1 MTFNVN
7 TFRSSFRDGG
17 ARPNLFSVQLNTPQ
31 SLLPVEAGG
40 AFEVKA
46 TQLPASTLPS
56 IDVPYFGRQIRVAGN
71 RTFDTWTVTV
81 MNKENFSLRNSMEQ
95 WMASINSHVGNT
107 GRTRLSDYKMPATV
121 YHYGKAGGENAAPIS
136 TYRFEG
142 LFPTE
147 VSTIELGWDTND
159 TIEEFTVTF
168 AFDWWEN
175 AASVDVM
182 DSQAVG

>member
-1 MTFNVN
+1 
-7 TFRSSFRDGG
+7 
-17 ARPNLFSVQLNTPQ
+17 
-31 SLLPVEAGG
+31 
-40 AFEVKA
+40 
-46 TQLPASTLPS
+46 
-56 IDVPYFGRQIRVAGN
+56 
-71 RTFDTWTVTV
+71 
-81 MNKENFSLRNSMEQ
+81 
-95 WMASINSHVGNT
+95 
-107 GRTRLSDYKMPATV
+107 MPATV
-121 YHYGKAGGENAAPIS
+121 YHYGKAGGENATPIS